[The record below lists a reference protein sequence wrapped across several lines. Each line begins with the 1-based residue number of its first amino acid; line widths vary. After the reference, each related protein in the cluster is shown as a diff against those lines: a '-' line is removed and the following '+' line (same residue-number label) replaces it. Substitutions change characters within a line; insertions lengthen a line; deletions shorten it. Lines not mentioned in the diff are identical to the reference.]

1 MRTLSAEELAMF
13 KRTAERREAD
23 GKLDL
28 AQRLEAAMQV
38 AGAAAELLKR
48 EFQATNV
55 ILFGSLG
62 NLERFHLSSD
72 IDLAVSR
79 LAPLDYFSAVAK
91 LQDMS
96 SFKVDLVCLERCK
109 PDLKAI
115 IELEGKAL

>member
-23 GKLDL
+23 GQLHL

-48 EFQATNV
+48 EFHATNV

-62 NLERFHLSSD
+62 NPERFHLSSD

-109 PDLKAI
+109 PVLKTI
-115 IELEGKAL
+115 IELEGKVL